1 MKTIMFVILFLTVT
15 ACGTVE
21 SELQVDCIEM
31 SDNTKCEVIKREVKP
46 CVMKGCK
53 F

>member
-1 MKTIMFVILFLTVT
+1 MKSIMFVILCLTVT

-31 SDNTKCEVIKREVKP
+31 STNTKCYIKREPKP